1 MSHINISVAIATY
14 NRAHLIGETIG
25 AILAQTLPPAEIVV
39 VDDGSS
45 DDSERAI
52 RAIDGPI
59 RYHRIDNVGPG
70 AALKTAIELC
80 RSDWIAM
87 CDDDDQWFPEHLSRK
102 AALLERHPG
111 ADFLFSNFSSFG
123 DAAIDGF
130 HAWDDI
136 PAGWWDGLP
145 AADADGFR
153 YLGPNQLARFLD
165 YNPVFPTASMMH
177 RSLYARSG
185 GIDPVF
191 SRLGCWDAHMTW
203 RCVLH
208 GSVASDDTITA
219 ATRRHAGNFSRTR
232 SRVNIERAGMLERA
246 RQDGWIPPDYHGA
259 IERAISAS
267 RVDAAAWAWLEHDYR
282 TMREQLAR
290 VPAAQIDRG
299 LRLKAMIA
307 RLPAALVDR
316 LRAPDTSG
324 KSPA

>member
-1 MSHINISVAIATY
+1 MLEISVAIATY

-25 AILAQTLPPAEIVV
+25 AILAQALPPTEIVI

-45 DDSERAI
+45 DDSERVI
-52 RAIDGPI
+52 KAIDGPI

-87 CDDDDQWFPEHLSRK
+87 CDDDDQWFPNHLSRK
-102 AALLERHPG
+102 AALLERHPD
-111 ADFLFSNFSSFG
+111 AEFLFANFSSFG
-123 DAAIDGF
+123 DAAIEGF

-153 YLGPNQLARFLD
+153 YFGPDQLARFLD
-165 YNPVFPTASMMH
+165 YNPVFPTAAMMS
-177 RSLYARSG
+177 RRLYERSG

-208 GSVASDDTITA
+208 GAVASDDTITA
-219 ATRRHAGNFSRTR
+219 STRRHAGNFSRQR
-232 SRVNIERAGMLERA
+232 SRVNIERASMLDRA
-246 RQDGWIPPDYHGA
+246 RQDGWIPAKYHVA
-259 IERAISAS
+259 LERAIAAS
-267 RVDAAAWAWLEHDYR
+267 RVDAASWAWLEHDYR

-290 VPAAQIDRG
+290 VPAAQIDRN

-307 RLPAALVDR
+307 RLPAALVNR

-324 KSPA
+324 KGAA